1 MSNYTF
7 HALHIESVLPF
18 PAKAYL
24 QDHKQPPQKFKHV
37 YSHIY
42 IIKTKKVTWFQGKQ
56 GAQSPLT
63 HFQNTYSSFTSFH
76 PTLIKNNHCKQQIYV
91 IIQQ

>member
-42 IIKTKKVTWFQGKQ
+42 NKNKKGYL
-56 GAQSPLT
+56 GPR
-63 HFQNTYSSFTSFH
+63 
-76 PTLIKNNHCKQQIYV
+76 
-91 IIQQ
+91 